1 MSWPLKYDP
10 ASQSISFGGRDKTLY
25 PNTLAPFDQAALA
38 AGDVSRTYCD
48 RDRERRPRSENKHSE
63 VGNEKVED
71 TSAEGTNPESRCAIA
86 TTLNI
91 RTSISFTNHDESGES
106 MQKQKR
112 FVKSLARGK
121 WNRYRRQYTSNTS
134 YEAHNP
140 AITLSTPNDAS
151 TPFDS
156 AANMP
161 YLTLSEAQCA
171 TLNSQGVR
179 ALVSV
184 DQNIEGCE
192 WSSDSFLVSP
202 APAAVILTVGNGLLT
217 VNNGLGMSEAISTLP
232 KRFSSTQMS
241 VGEKRAPAEA
251 NTPAPQERLG
261 YKHQNK
267 DLSCALKKPSF
278 FHRLLHP
285 TENIIK
291 PAIQFATKIFFPKH
305 DKPQQSEKQAWDL
318 DIEKNGSSKRDVKQW
333 RAKEAHRPLFTQK
346 WVQIVA
352 NVVDKG
358 REKEKEGGCGKDGR
372 GWR

>member
-25 PNTLAPFDQAALA
+25 PNSLGPFDQVALA
-38 AGDVSRTYCD
+38 AADVSRTYRD
-48 RDRERRPRSENKHSE
+48 RDRESRPRSENRPPE
-63 VGNEKVED
+63 VGDEIVED
-71 TSAEGTNPESRCAIA
+71 TSAEGTNPEGRYALDPS
-86 TTLNI
+86 LDI
-91 RTSISFTNHDESGES
+91 RTSISYTKHDELEEP
-106 MQKQKR
+106 MQKQTR

-134 YEAHNP
+134 HEAHHP
-140 AITLSTPNDAS
+140 TITLCTPDSAS

-156 AANMP
+156 TANMP

-184 DQNIEGCE
+184 DQNIEGE
-192 WSSDSFLVSP
+192 WSSDSFLVGP
-202 APAAVILTVGNGLLT
+202 AAAAVILTVGNGLLT

-251 NTPAPQERLG
+251 NTPAPQERFG

-267 DLSCALKKPSF
+267 DLSSALKKPSF

-291 PAIQFATKIFFPKH
+291 PALQFATKILFPKH
-305 DKPQQSEKQAWDL
+305 DKLQQSEKQAWDL
-318 DIEKNGSSKRDVKQW
+318 DIEKNVFSKRDVKQW
-333 RAKEAHRPLFTQK
+333 RAKEARRPLFTQK

-358 REKEKEGGCGKDGR
+358 REEEEGVCEKNGEG
-372 GWR
+372 W

>member
-10 ASQSISFGGRDKTLY
+10 ASQSISFGGRNKTLY
-25 PNTLAPFDQAALA
+25 PNSLAPFDQAALV
-38 AGDVSRTYCD
+38 AGDVSRTSCD
-48 RDRERRPRSENKHSE
+48 RERERRPRSENIRPA
-63 VGNEKVED
+63 VGEEKFED
-71 TSAEGTNPESRCAIA
+71 TSAEGANPEGRCAID
-86 TTLNI
+86 TTMDI
-91 RTSISFTNHDESGES
+91 RTSISYTKHDELEES

-140 AITLSTPNDAS
+140 TITLSTPDDAS

-156 AANMP
+156 TANMP

-179 ALVSV
+179 ELVLV
-184 DQNIEGCE
+184 DQNIEGGE
-192 WSSDSFLVSP
+192 WSSDSFLVD
-202 APAAVILTVGNGLLT
+202 PAAVVLTVGDGLLTVGNGL
-217 VNNGLGMSEAISTLP
+217 GIIEARSSTLP
-232 KRFSSTQMS
+232 NRCSSPQMS
-241 VGEKRAPAEA
+241 IEENQAPAEA
-251 NTPAPQERLG
+251 NTPPPQERFG

-267 DLSCALKKPSF
+267 DLSSALKKPTF

-291 PAIQFATKIFFPKH
+291 PALQFATKILFPKH
-305 DKPQQSEKQAWDL
+305 DKLQQSEKQAWDL
-318 DIEKNGSSKRDVKQW
+318 DIEKNVSSKRDVKQW
-333 RAKEAHRPLFTQK
+333 RAEEAHRPLFTQK

-358 REKEKEGGCGKDGR
+358 REKDEEEGGCEKDGE
-372 GWR
+372 GW